1 LDVLDRLDQ
10 MIDERHLLK
19 HPFYTKW
26 AEGTLPLDALQEYSR
41 QYYAFESA
49 MPRFLSALHT
59 RTADK
64 HVRQEILDNLWDEE
78 HGDNNHAE
86 LWLRFAE
93 GIGVARDDVQSAT
106 PNESTQALVDM
117 YFDVTA
123 KEPLAAGV
131 AALYAYERQVPQVAG
146 SKIDG
151 LERHYGVTDAR
162 PLTFFK
168 VHGVLDIEHSGA
180 ERDMLARLIADT
192 DTEPVADATIEQAT
206 DRALDAWWNFLSA
219 VDQPAQAIAA

>member
-1 LDVLDRLDQ
+1 MDVLDRIDE

-26 AEGTLPLDALQEYSR
+26 AEGTLPIEALQEYAR

-49 MPRFLSALHT
+49 MPRYLSALHT

-64 HVRQEILDNLWDEE
+64 VVRQEILDNLWDEE
-78 HGDNNHAE
+78 HGKDNHAE

-93 GIGVARDDVQSAT
+93 GIGVSRDDVASAT
-106 PNESTQALVDM
+106 PNEATQALVDM
-117 YFDVTA
+117 YSEVTREA
-123 KEPLAAGV
+123 PVAAGV

-151 LERHYGVTDAR
+151 LEKHYGITDDRA
-162 PLTFFK
+162 LKFF
-168 VHGVLDIEHSGA
+168 VIHGVLDIEHSGN
-180 ERDMLARLIADT
+180 ERKMLGELAADK
-192 DTEPVADATIEQAT
+192 DPEPIEEATAN
-206 DRALDAWWNFLSA
+206 ALEAWWNFLSA
-219 VDQPAQAIAA
+219 VDQPAVAAAA

>member
-1 LDVLDRLDQ
+1 MDVLDRLDA

-26 AEGTLPLDALQEYSR
+26 AEGTLPLTALQDYAR

-59 RTADK
+59 RTPDK
-64 HVRQEILDNLWDEE
+64 AVRQQILDNLWDEE
-78 HGDNNHAE
+78 HGKDNHAE

-93 GIGVARDDVQSAT
+93 GIGVAREDVQSAT
-106 PNESTQALVDM
+106 RNEATQALTDT
-117 YFDVTA
+117 YFEITA
-123 KEPLAAGV
+123 DEPVAAGV

-146 SKIDG
+146 SKIEG
-151 LERHYGVTDAR
+151 LEKHYGITDERA
-162 PLTFFK
+162 LKFFI

-180 ERDMLARLIADT
+180 EREMLGELARNTQDQPI
-192 DTEPVADATIEQAT
+192 ESATR
-206 DRALDAWWNFLSA
+206 RALDAWWNFLSA
-219 VDQPAQAIAA
+219 VDQPAQTAAAA